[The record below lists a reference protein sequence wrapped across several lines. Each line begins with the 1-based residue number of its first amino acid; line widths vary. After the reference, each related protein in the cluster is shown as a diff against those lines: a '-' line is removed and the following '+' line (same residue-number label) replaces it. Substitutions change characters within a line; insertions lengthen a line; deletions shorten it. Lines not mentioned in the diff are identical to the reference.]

1 MQKLTQL
8 AVSGKCEAYNLPLGV
23 ISHLYREIAG
33 GRPRLFSKVGLGTF
47 IDPRNGGG
55 KMNSNTT
62 QDLVEMVDF
71 RGEEWLLQ
79 CVPIDV
85 VILRGKTADPSA
97 TSRWRRRPRR
107 STTCS
112 SPWPARPAGIVIVQ
126 VERIVPAGSLH
137 SRDIK
142 IRGHLV
148 DYVVVA
154 QPKDHMQTYATDYN
168 GAFSGEFRAPPD
180 SARSM
185 ENLTHLHADQIGEEN
200 SVSSGVDMSPMHG
213 FIRCSRPGGDSEG
226 GRCCSASLERIR
238 RNGRRSSA
246 KWDRVVVDELRESF

>member
-1 MQKLTQL
+1 MKCLIGGHFGLVQKLTQL

-23 ISHLYREIAG
+23 MSHLYRENAG
-33 GRPRLFSKVGLGTF
+33 GKRWLISKVGLGIF
-47 IDPRNGGG
+47 VDPRNGGG

-142 IRGHLV
+142 IRGHRSTTSSW
-148 DYVVVA
+148 
-154 QPKDHMQTYATDYN
+154 PNRKITCRPMRPIIT
-168 GAFSGEFRAPPD
+168 APSP
-180 SARSM
+180 A
-185 ENLTHLHADQIGEEN
+185 N
-200 SVSSGVDMSPMHG
+200 SV
-213 FIRCSRPGGDSEG
+213 
-226 GRCCSASLERIR
+226 R
-238 RNGRRSSA
+238 RRTA
-246 KWDRVVVDELRESF
+246 PAPWKT